1 MKWEYIKMQIRKFS
15 IELGLRRSSITKI
28 QIADINL
35 QIDFLRQSNVNNVN
49 DLQIEA
55 LQTQLDTLNEIRA
68 KTLIMR
74 SKTKYAEEGEKCTK
88 YFLNIINR
96 ARRVLEIGFFCR
108 LTLCNLSSLNFAI
121 LTYLTCSS
129 LRFV

>member
-1 MKWEYIKMQIRKFS
+1 MQIRKFS

-88 YFLNIINR
+88 YF
-96 ARRVLEIGFFCR
+96 
-108 LTLCNLSSLNFAI
+108 
-121 LTYLTCSS
+121 
-129 LRFV
+129 